1 MEVRIH
7 AAVLPQLRKAT
18 SESTS
23 GKPPAA
29 PLSFKSYNTWSAILS
44 QSGAPLWR
52 MFRKSGG
59 RFSDKDM
66 HE

>member
-1 MEVRIH
+1 MRRCCPSFGKQR
-7 AAVLPQLRKAT
+7 LKARL
-18 SESTS
+18 ESR
-23 GKPPAA
+23 PPR
-29 PLSFKSYNTWSAILS
+29 LYLLSYNTWSAILS